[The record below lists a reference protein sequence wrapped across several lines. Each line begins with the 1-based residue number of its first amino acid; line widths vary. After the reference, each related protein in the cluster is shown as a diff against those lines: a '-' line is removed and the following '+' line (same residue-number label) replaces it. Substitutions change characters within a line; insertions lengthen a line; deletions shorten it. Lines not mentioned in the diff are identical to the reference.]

1 MKKSLRQSCYISI
14 ENNENI
20 GCQLFNIAFL
30 INILNKSKEKN
41 INRKIVFR
49 KGNKIYKDTL
59 FDGLFNI
66 LEDDKYD
73 KIVFQRKSINDID
86 IEDICYSVEN
96 IEICDTYSNNKAKT
110 FTYIDDFIKDKIIKL
125 VYSNENLMYSAYYK
139 YRYILDFFG
148 NNTTDDDI
156 VLLHILKDTDID
168 YDYYF
173 NALSI
178 MEEKNINKIAVIT
191 DDIGWAK
198 IILTDINE
206 SSIYT
211 FYYLDSN
218 EKHSYETNF
227 ILMSMFKNII
237 ISNKKEDMDSIWAS
251 YISYYDNK
259 NIISVDKNVIHKY
272 ITDII

>member
-110 FTYIDDFIKDKIIKL
+110 FAYIDDFIKDKIIKL

-218 EKHSYETNF
+218 EKYSYETNF

>member
-96 IEICDTYSNNKAKT
+96 IEICDTSSNNKAKT

-198 IILTDINE
+198 IILMNLQYI
-206 SSIYT
+206 
-211 FYYLDSN
+211 
-218 EKHSYETNF
+218 HF
-227 ILMSMFKNII
+227 II
-237 ISNKKEDMDSIWAS
+237 
-251 YISYYDNK
+251 
-259 NIISVDKNVIHKY
+259 
-272 ITDII
+272 

>member
-1 MKKSLRQSCYISI
+1 
-14 ENNENI
+14 
-20 GCQLFNIAFL
+20 
-30 INILNKSKEKN
+30 LNKSKEKN

-96 IEICDTYSNNKAKT
+96 IEICDTSSNNKAKT

>member
-96 IEICDTYSNNKAKT
+96 IEICDTSSNNKAKT

-218 EKHSYETNF
+218 EKYSYETNF